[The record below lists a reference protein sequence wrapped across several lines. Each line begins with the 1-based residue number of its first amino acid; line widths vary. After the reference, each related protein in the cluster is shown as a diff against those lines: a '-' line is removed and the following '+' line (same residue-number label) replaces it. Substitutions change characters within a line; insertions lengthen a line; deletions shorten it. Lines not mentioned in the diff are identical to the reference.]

1 MRTAD
6 SGRFI
11 RPLVDAVNGLL
22 DGRRDPEND
31 SRPEKQQLRKP
42 ATKTQFIDC
51 RTNPGPPQFEDR
63 ETSRGSAYS
72 TEHRGL
78 ASPQLKDYRSERA
91 VVGT

>member
-63 ETSRGSAYS
+63 ETTREALLIQQS
-72 TEHRGL
+72 TE
-78 ASPQLKDYRSERA
+78 ASPALSSRIIGRSGRS
-91 VVGT
+91 